1 MRITARSVHL
11 SFTTP
16 PMRGK
21 ERPTAL
27 FSVMASE
34 LWNSTP
40 LILRTLISSYIYVFN
55 LELNRSLRE
64 CFRYVSELTR
74 VRRACKYIERAEDV
88 LQGAVVRRPD

>member
-1 MRITARSVHL
+1 MSITARSVHL

-16 PMRGK
+16 PMREK
-21 ERPTAL
+21 KRPAAL
-27 FSVMASE
+27 FSAMASE

-40 LILRTLISSYIYVFN
+40 LILRTLISSSIYVFN

-64 CFRYVSELTR
+64 CVRYVSKLTR
-74 VRRACKYIERAEDV
+74 VRRACKYIERAIDV